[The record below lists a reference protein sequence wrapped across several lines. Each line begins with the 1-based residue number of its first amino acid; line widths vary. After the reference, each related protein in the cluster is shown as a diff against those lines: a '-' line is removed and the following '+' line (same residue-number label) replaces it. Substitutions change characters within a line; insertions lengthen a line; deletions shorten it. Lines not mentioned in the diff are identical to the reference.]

1 MIISFVWGNGTFL
14 NTYILL
20 REIQVFSYK
29 FAFETINNPFFSM
42 WPTRSVF
49 KDRERWVQLEVML
62 MMARAI
68 KITRTQAMTQSLAPT
83 HGPSEYSSLISSI
96 AADHLSQGEIT
107 LPTILF
113 TSLFAQYFVFYA
125 L

>member
-1 MIISFVWGNGTFL
+1 M
-14 NTYILL
+14 
-20 REIQVFSYK
+20 R
-29 FAFETINNPFFSM
+29 
-42 WPTRSVF
+42 PTRSVF
-49 KDRERWVQLEVML
+49 KDRERWVQLEPEVML

-107 LPTILF
+107 FPIILF

>member
-1 MIISFVWGNGTFL
+1 
-14 NTYILL
+14 
-20 REIQVFSYK
+20 
-29 FAFETINNPFFSM
+29 M

-107 LPTILF
+107 LPMILSA
-113 TSLFAQYFVFYA
+113 SLFAEYFAFY
-125 L
+125 LL